1 MDSTCCEY
9 ILQNGEMLGIVYD
22 RKTSKFSIFDC
33 FSSQKYLSIGDNKL
47 NYYLLLQ
54 KLTQSRFINAHHSF
68 GARNELLLT
77 NVDII
82 KRWNDKL

>member
-33 FSSQKYLSIGDNKL
+33 FSSQKYLLIGDNKL
-47 NYYLLLQ
+47 N
-54 KLTQSRFINAHHSF
+54 
-68 GARNELLLT
+68 
-77 NVDII
+77 
-82 KRWNDKL
+82 